1 VLTRARQS
9 GFNVIEVVVTLAVL
23 GLLVMA
29 ALPSMAD
36 WVRGTHVRN
45 MAETTQL
52 GLQRARTEAMKRNQ
66 IVTFWLVSPPTTASP
81 DDTCALSSESGA
93 WVVSLDNPAG
103 KCKTAPSSTDE
114 PRIVETYGPGAGGG
128 NMVVTALAADDT
140 AATSVSFNGYGQPV
154 RTGKPVAKIDIA
166 HGDTDSRR
174 LRVEIS
180 PSGSIRMC
188 DRAFSPASSPRDP
201 RACSTE

>member
-1 VLTRARQS
+1 MRARQS

-36 WVRGTHVRN
+36 YIRGTHVRN

-52 GLQRARTEAMKRNQ
+52 GLQRARTEAMKRNLN
-66 IVTFWLVSPPTTASP
+66 VTFWLVDPSTIASP
-81 DDTCALSSESGA
+81 DATCTLSSASAA
-93 WVVSLDNPAG
+93 WVVSLDDPSG
-103 KCKTAPSSTDE
+103 KCNTAPDPTTT
-114 PRIVETYGPGAGGG
+114 PRIVEVYGPGPGGA
-128 NMVVTALAADDT
+128 NITVAATAADGT
-140 AATSVSFNGYGQPV
+140 AASSVSFNGYGQPV
-154 RTGKPVAKIDIA
+154 RIGKPLTKIDIT

-174 LRVEIS
+174 LRVEVS
-180 PSGSIRMC
+180 ASGSIRMC